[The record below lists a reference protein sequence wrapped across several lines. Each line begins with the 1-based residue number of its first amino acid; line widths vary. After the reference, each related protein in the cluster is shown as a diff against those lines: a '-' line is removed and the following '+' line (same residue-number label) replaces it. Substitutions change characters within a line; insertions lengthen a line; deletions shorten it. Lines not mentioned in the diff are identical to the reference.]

1 MHPGSKLSLVSAL
14 GFLVTGLLLS
24 SASHA
29 QTGVILI
36 PGAGGATPID
46 FVMRNQAR
54 ISSAGFQTFVATSP
68 REVAGV
74 ARSLRAQGRKT
85 VIVGMSRG
93 GMTTAAALAGGAPA
107 DGVVLVSSN
116 YGAIRGELG
125 SAARLPPTLIVHHRR
140 DACGPTKPASVQPFV
155 AWAGGKAR
163 VAWFDNAGPEAPNPC
178 GPRGAH
184 GFYMDDGGPVAA
196 IIQFIRSR

>member
-1 MHPGSKLSLVSAL
+1 MNSRGKLSLVCGLCLLASAL
-14 GFLVTGLLLS
+14 FLTN
-24 SASHA
+24 ASHA

-54 ISSAGFQTFVATSP
+54 ISSAGFQTFVATSAQ
-68 REVAGV
+68 EAASVAQ
-74 ARSLRAQGRKT
+74 SLKAQGRKA

-93 GMTTAAALAGGAPA
+93 GVATAAALAAGAPVN
-107 DGVVLVSSN
+107 GVVFVSTN
-116 YGAIRGELG
+116 YRAIRGQLR
-125 SAARLPPTLIVHHRR
+125 SAGQLPPTLIVHHRR
-140 DACGPTKPASVQPFV
+140 DACGPTTPANVPPFI
-155 AWAGGKAR
+155 AWAGSKAR
-163 VAWFDNAGPEAPNPC
+163 VAWFDNSGPEVPNPC

-184 GFYMDDGGPVAA
+184 GFYMDDSAPVAA